1 MSVYAC
7 GCLNVKIHTRDIQP
21 IDNIGDD
28 GSQPF
33 LGRKVAEA
41 VLDDKGIVIEQS
53 YLLHRQST
61 SSDWVQYQCVNCNW
75 RTHALRTSDSSSV
88 LINLQLESDPSVL
101 LRLTRSPDFSLVYH
115 IVMQNDNFHDV
126 PMPDGSVYES
136 LASGASMVEDQA
148 DNFIE
153 QEQTAMEER
162 IRNFEHEQRAVFG
175 QLQARCDKE
184 KAQMLRLLMKA
195 VNDVPQLDRG
205 DNSQGKTS
213 ETSRSPRLVTN
224 TAKPSI
230 GGRSGSTKTRSYSE
244 YDQNPDSEAL
254 FYLDELEPELEEP
267 FYESD
272 DDVPGK
278 LSESSASHN
287 RTQSGSRKTD
297 LYSTSVPISVP
308 MWRGRRSSST
318 EEEEEEEVTPADP
331 DQMAANMQAL
341 AQSITDT
348 GRYIFGERPRPRL
361 NTGDGMTRYS
371 ERPRQRLNT
380 SDSVY
385 CRK

>member
-1 MSVYAC
+1 MSVYSC
-7 GCLNVKIHTRDIQP
+7 GCLNVKIHTRDIHP
-21 IDNIGDD
+21 LDNIGDD

-33 LGRKVAEA
+33 LGRRVAEA
-41 VLDDKGIVIEQS
+41 MLDDKGIVIEQS

-61 SSDWVQYQCVNCNW
+61 SSGWVQYQCVNCNW
-75 RTHALRTSDSSSV
+75 RTHAVRTSDTRSV

-101 LRLTRSPDFSLVYH
+101 LRLTRSPDFSFVYH
-115 IVMQNDNFHDV
+115 IVMQNHNFQDV

-136 LASGASMVEDQA
+136 LASGVSTVEDQA
-148 DNFIE
+148 DNFVE
-153 QEQTAMEER
+153 QEQSAMEER
-162 IRNFEHEQRAVFG
+162 IRNFEHEQRTLFG

-195 VNDVPQLDRG
+195 VNDVPQSDRG
-205 DNSQGKTS
+205 DNSGKTS
-213 ETSRSPRLVTN
+213 ETSRSPRSTTN
-224 TAKPSI
+224 PAKSSV
-230 GGRSGSTKTRSYSE
+230 GGRSSAKTRCYSE

-278 LSESSASHN
+278 LSESSSSHN
-287 RTQSGSRKTD
+287 RTLSGSGKTD

-361 NTGDGMTRYS
+361 NTGDAMTRYA

-380 SDSVY
+380 TDSVSR
-385 CRK
+385 RK